1 MTDNI
6 PMITAPETVVA
17 SPYRNAKIA
26 EKRRKGA
33 TYKQLAEEFCILQE
47 RVRQITARQERIRK
61 QLLERINAPLRHV
74 A

>member
-6 PMITAPETVVA
+6 PMITTPETVVA

-33 TYKQLAEEFCILQE
+33 TYKQLAEEFSISKE

-74 A
+74 T